1 MRIRKKP
8 WAEEELAQN
17 DHVMKNAEA
26 LKGKWRE
33 YFGND
38 NPIYVEIGC
47 GKGGFIRKNAEALN
61 GI

>member
-26 LKGKWRE
+26 LKGKCHLA
-33 YFGND
+33 G
-38 NPIYVEIGC
+38 I
-47 GKGGFIRKNAEALN
+47 KIRKL
-61 GI
+61 

>member
-38 NPIYVEIGC
+38 NPIY
-47 GKGGFIRKNAEALN
+47 RLRQRRLHP
-61 GI
+61 

>member
-26 LKGKWRE
+26 LKLSL
-33 YFGND
+33 
-38 NPIYVEIGC
+38 IHI
-47 GKGGFIRKNAEALN
+47 
-61 GI
+61 